1 MEEIVVGN
9 VETITESSLG
19 VLQMDTDV
27 PQDISAIE
35 TIQTTIIKE
44 ELEIDDVPK
53 DSTEE
58 VQQEKKK
65 TEKMATALGKP
76 ESTTRSQ
83 PQLIPDNSSVQ
94 DPKITTATNKTI
106 TTKPPYT
113 TSNEIPLKPRR
124 TVRGDIVSYFLDK
137 IVDVVTVDSSTT
149 TSVYST
155 DSQPED
161 IEFEDLVLEYLKN
174 IKCSEC
180 AAVMDSLEKYVSHFL
195 GEHPKEHFYVSCCH
209 IRFRKLNIL
218 KHHLRQHKDVG
229 YNHVT
234 MPKDKAATNNK
245 APTAVT
251 AAETTKETHKRK
263 LNPKVF
269 STSSSSILDTI
280 HTERSSHSDCV
291 ICGKKFVNGNA
302 LDFHYR
308 DIHCIVGGSKTVAA
322 KVRRNR

>member
-65 TEKMATALGKP
+65 AERKPTALDKP
-76 ESTTRSQ
+76 ES
-83 PQLIPDNSSVQ
+83 SSVQ

-113 TSNEIPLKPRR
+113 SSKEIPLKPRR

-234 MPKDKAATNNK
+234 MPKDKVTTNNK

-251 AAETTKETHKRK
+251 ASETTKETHKRK
-263 LNPKVF
+263 HNPKVF
-269 STSSSSILDTI
+269 NTGSSSILDAI